1 MRFTPRL
8 PRDGINV
15 SQEHPLKE
23 ATVLIVGLGAVFALL
38 FILLVWLVDIV
49 LLLVPAEAEARVF
62 SSWDLSSL
70 EVLSDDS
77 RQAPV
82 QELVERLAAHWPESP
97 YEFRVEIM
105 PGDEANAMALPGGLI
120 LVTEGLL
127 DQVETENELALVMG
141 HELGHFKHR
150 DHIRRLG
157 RVTVLTIGAAVVS
170 SSAARVSLA
179 DTVGNLA
186 TRSFGR
192 DDEREA
198 DRFGLELVQA
208 EFGHVAGAWKFFE
221 RLDAS
226 ALGIDR
232 VAAYLSTHPGN
243 RDRIDDLRALAA
255 ARGWPLDGEPVSLA
269 LGLR

>member
-1 MRFTPRL
+1 MRFSPRL

-15 SQEHPLKE
+15 SQQHPLKE
-23 ATVLIVGLGAVFALL
+23 ATVLIVGLGAVFAL
-38 FILLVWLVDIV
+38 FFVLLVWLVDIV

-70 EVLSDDS
+70 DVLTDDA

-82 QELVERLAAHWPESP
+82 QRLVDRLAVHWPDSP
-97 YEFRVEIM
+97 YTFQVEIL
-105 PGDEANAMALPGGLI
+105 PGEEANAMALPGGLI

-141 HELGHFKHR
+141 HELGHFKNR

-157 RVTVLTIGAAVVS
+157 RVSVLTIAAALVS
-170 SSAARVSLA
+170 SAAARVSLA
-179 DTVGNLA
+179 DAVGSLA

-192 DDEREA
+192 EDERHA
-198 DRFGLELVQA
+198 DRFGLELVQT
-208 EFGHVAGAWKFFE
+208 EFGHVAGAWQFFE
-221 RLDAS
+221 RLDTNS
-226 ALGIDR
+226 LGIDR

-243 RDRIDDLRALAA
+243 RDRIEDLRTLAA
-255 ARGWPLDGEPVSLA
+255 EHGWPTRGETTHLA
-269 LGLR
+269 PALP